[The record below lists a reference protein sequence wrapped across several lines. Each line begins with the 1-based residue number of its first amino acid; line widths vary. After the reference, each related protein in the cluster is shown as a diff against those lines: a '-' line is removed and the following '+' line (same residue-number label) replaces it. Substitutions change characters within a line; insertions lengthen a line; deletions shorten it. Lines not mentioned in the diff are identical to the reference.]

1 MKTCCTVLMGTVI
14 KTKINVPTGTEIKSV
29 PMGTEIKSVP
39 MGTIALAQI
48 ELITRSV

>member
-29 PMGTEIKSVP
+29 PMGT
-39 MGTIALAQI
+39 IALAQI
-48 ELITRSV
+48 VLITRSV